1 MRRPTLLRW
10 LAQLANNHYRWI
22 FVAFGVAALLALI
35 SASRIRFDTDVLN
48 LLPQDDPVLSTF
60 RETLEEFGSFENLL
74 IGVRIPEDAPVDAYK
89 NYAER
94 LAQELQQVEALTGV
108 EYRIEQPQELVRQ
121 FLPGAVLFLDEAGR
135 QKLGTRFEDEGIRRR
150 VQELRRQLGT
160 PQALAAKELLKLDPL
175 GIAAILLDE
184 VESTRGNLQVD
195 WTSGFYLSRDQRM
208 LLILAKPEHRP
219 QDLKK
224 NRAMMAV
231 IEGRAQDIGEEWA
244 ESTGEP
250 VPEMVYGG
258 SYLTALDD
266 DRFLQSDM
274 IRNVTSSLVGVML
287 LFYIAFRRPS
297 ALLYAMLPL
306 GTGLVLTFGFA
317 GATVGALSHATSGV
331 AALLIGLGIDF
342 VIVSYGRYVEE
353 RRRGREPSEALEEMS
368 GSSGRAVV
376 VGALTTAATF
386 GAFLLTDF
394 PGLRQMGLLTGT
406 GILFCM
412 LAVLL
417 LLPALLAWSEQ
428 RHRRRRSVPNLYLH
442 SFGTDRLVG
451 LSLRH
456 PKTVLALGLAI
467 TALTVWWVRGLEFEE
482 SMTTMRP
489 QGNRG
494 LEGAEEVA
502 AHFGSGFDF
511 TMLVLEAPSSEEAL
525 AFTARAAQG
534 AEELVTAG
542 ELQGF
547 RAVTSVIPPPERQ
560 RRSLDWLAEQRSR
573 GVTGESVAAT
583 FRQTALEEGVRA
595 EAFEEGLDLLAQALD
610 RDRPITVEEI
620 GESAQ
625 GQRLLGQYMRRTED
639 GWKSIVRVFPPD
651 NRWRR
656 EAPPSVVALAEELG
670 PAAAVAGTNVVN
682 QRVRQLVLRD
692 AYIAGGAGFVLV
704 AFLIFLD
711 FRRVGFTVLS
721 LTPLAV
727 GILWMLGIMAAVGLD
742 ANFMNIFVSTMIIGI
757 GVDYGLHMIHRYR
770 EIRRRADRNLEE
782 GLQETAKAI
791 TAAALS
797 TIVGFGSFSL
807 SHYPGLRTTGYVAVL
822 GALTTAVV
830 AITVVPALLAV
841 LERRGQG
848 E

>member
-1 MRRPTLLRW
+1 MRRLTLLRW
-10 LAQLANNHYRWI
+10 LAQLANNHYRVI
-22 FVAFGVAALLALI
+22 FVAFGVAAVLAVV

-48 LLPQDDPVLSTF
+48 LLPQEDPVLSTF

-74 IGVRIPEDAPVDAYK
+74 VGVRIPEGAPVDAYK
-89 NYAER
+89 DYAER
-94 LAQELQQVEALTGV
+94 LARELQQVDALTSV

-121 FLPGAVLFLDEAGR
+121 FLPGAVLFLDDAGR
-135 QKLGTRFEDEGIRRR
+135 QQLGARLEEEGIRRR

-160 PQALAAKELLKLDPL
+160 PQALAAKDLLKLDPL
-175 GIAAILLDE
+175 GIASILLDE

-208 LLILAKPEHRP
+208 LLILAKPAHRP

-231 IEGRAQDIGEEWA
+231 IEERSQSVGEEWA
-244 ESTGEP
+244 EATGEP

-274 IRNVTSSLVGVML
+274 IRNVTSSLLGVML

-353 RRRGREPSEALEEMS
+353 RRRGREPAEALAEMS

-406 GILFCM
+406 GIVFCM

-417 LLPALLAWSEQ
+417 LLPALLAWSEH

-442 SFGTDRLVG
+442 SFGTDRVVG

-456 PKTVLALGLAI
+456 PRTVLALGLVI
-467 TALTVWWVRGLEFEE
+467 TALTAWWVRGLEFEE

-502 AHFGSGFDF
+502 EHFGSGFDF
-511 TMLVLEAPSSEEAL
+511 TMLVLEAPTSEEAL

-534 AEELVTAG
+534 AEELVAGG

-573 GVTGESVAAT
+573 GIGGESVAAT
-583 FRQTALEEGVRA
+583 FRQAAAEEGIRA
-595 EAFEEGLDLLAQALD
+595 EAFEEGLELLARALE

-656 EAPPSVVALAEELG
+656 EPPPSVVGLAEELG
-670 PAAAVAGTNVVN
+670 PGAAVAGTNVVN

-692 AYIAGGAGFVLV
+692 AYIAGIAGFVLV

-841 LERRGQG
+841 LERRK
-848 E
+848 